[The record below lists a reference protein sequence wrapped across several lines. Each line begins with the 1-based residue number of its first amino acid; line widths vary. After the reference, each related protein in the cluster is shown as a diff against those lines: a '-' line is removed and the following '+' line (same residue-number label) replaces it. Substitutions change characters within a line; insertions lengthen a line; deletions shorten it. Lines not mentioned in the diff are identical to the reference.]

1 MALELVISPK
11 AESDLIDI
19 WLFIAEDQPINA
31 DRFLD
36 RFLDRL
42 HEVAQSLAE
51 TPGMGVNRPAIA
63 EGLKSFPVG
72 NYVLFYRVKPTQL
85 ELVRVLSAS
94 RDMETFVW

>member
-31 DRFLD
+31 D